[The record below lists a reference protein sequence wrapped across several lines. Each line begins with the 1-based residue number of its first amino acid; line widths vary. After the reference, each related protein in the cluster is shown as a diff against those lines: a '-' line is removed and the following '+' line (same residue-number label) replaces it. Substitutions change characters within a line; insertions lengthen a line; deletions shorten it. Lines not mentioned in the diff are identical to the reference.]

1 MVVKTKQVYIICF
14 MKCLFI
20 LIFNFLIF
28 VNINLVKSETYSIE
42 AYSNS
47 KVTGD
52 TELPNNTNY
61 RTISLEGMWKDSLGQ
76 IGLLNAFGKVE
87 SLSGKPYLE
96 VIGVF
101 TNESGDTM
109 WNLYKRKSTDVEVGG
124 GGVSTFIAGTGRY
137 EFLVGYE
144 CNFVARYLEGRNFTV
159 QKCDIPKEILQKMT
173 SYKK

>member
-1 MVVKTKQVYIICF
+1 

-61 RTISLEGMWKDSLGQ
+61 RTISFK
-76 IGLLNAFGKVE
+76 IH
-87 SLSGKPYLE
+87 YLTQNMD
-96 VIGVF
+96 F
-101 TNESGDTM
+101 
-109 WNLYKRKSTDVEVGG
+109 
-124 GGVSTFIAGTGRY
+124 FIY
-137 EFLVGYE
+137 QWIF
-144 CNFVARYLEGRNFTV
+144 
-159 QKCDIPKEILQKMT
+159 
-173 SYKK
+173 